1 MRKFWMVFLLALR
14 LRHAKSVH
22 IPPRNAG
29 PCKDANLLDQSSLI
43 FIGKKS
49 CVFDDGAARERQLNS
64 LEYSLR
70 GGMMRR
76 TIQAAI
82 AAMAFIT
89 LLIVPWLHAQE
100 PDAPTPEKAFI
111 ANAGG
116 DFGVGPSIVNVVE
129 GGAAERAYNEFF
141 SGMKTWGHY
150 QLVANPVRADW
161 VFEVSVSNQQTC
173 VTYSPQAGDTGCLGG
188 KRDGGYW
195 LCPRNE
201 YRVELVMMDTKTFGV
216 RKRFVERVKEGNF
229 FTGPDKIFD
238 RAVAALVTDVKEE
251 AGAAPG
257 KTPVLSNTAPL
268 PPTPPSIGIAQNVF
282 IQNASP
288 SDAAADRYSGG
299 KAEVSAA
306 LSSAL
311 LKWGRYKLVAD
322 KASAELVLQI
332 SFGVETSCTGFENPQ
347 LTLRVLDSRTGIL
360 LWTFLEHVN
369 TALLSKNAQKNFN
382 SEIRNLVSQ
391 FRGLADTP
399 TWELTATTI
408 AIPMPGALRPKLA
421 GASPINAAP
430 IPLTLSLTKNVF
442 KAGEKIDIHVRLKNS
457 SRQDLNFSYP
467 EGDPLTCMVAVHDE
481 SGNAVANTKLG
492 LALNAQ
498 HAGLQRPPVS
508 YAIHPG
514 EAQTRDC
521 NVNDLYEMSAP
532 GKYSIEVQQ
541 LDGRPVHS
549 NVVAVSVVP

>member
-1 MRKFWMVFLLALR
+1 MMER
-14 LRHAKSVH
+14 
-22 IPPRNAG
+22 PEDG
-29 PCKDANLLDQSSLI
+29 SSTM
-43 FIGKKS
+43 
-49 CVFDDGAARERQLNS
+49 
-64 LEYSLR
+64 EYSLR
-70 GGMMRR
+70 GGMMWR

-82 AAMAFIT
+82 AAMAFMT
-89 LLIVPWLHAQE
+89 LLIVPRLSAQE
-100 PDAPTPEKAFI
+100 PSVPSLEKVFI

-173 VTYSPQAGDTGCLGG
+173 VRYGPQAGDTGCLGG

-195 LCPRNE
+195 LCPRND
-201 YRVELVMMDTKTFGV
+201 YRVELVMMDTKTFGI
-216 RKRFVERVKEGNF
+216 RKHFIERVKDAGF

-238 RAVAALVTDVKEE
+238 RAVAALVTDVKEQIGE
-251 AGAAPG
+251 APD
-257 KTPVLSNTAPL
+257 KTPVLGNTAPL
-268 PPTPPSIGIAQNVF
+268 PPIPSSIGLAQNVF
-282 IQNASP
+282 IQNVS
-288 SDAAADRYSGG
+288 SYDAAADRYSGG
-299 KAEVSAA
+299 KTEVSDA

-311 LKWGRYKLVAD
+311 LQWGRYKLTAD
-322 KASAELVLQI
+322 KADADLVLQI
-332 SFGVETSCTGFENPQ
+332 SFGVETSCTGFEDPQ

-382 SEIRNLVSQ
+382 SEIGNLVSQ
-391 FRGLADTP
+391 FRGVADTP
-399 TWELTATTI
+399 TWELTATSTVVPI
-408 AIPMPGALRPKLA
+408 RVPLRPQLI
-421 GASPINAAP
+421 GASPISAAP
-430 IPLTLSLTKNVF
+430 IPVTLSLTKNVF
-442 KAGEKIDIHVRLKNS
+442 KAGEKVDIHVRLKNNS
-457 SRQDLNFSYP
+457 KQDLNFSYP

-481 SGNAVANTKLG
+481 SGKAVADTELG

-498 HAGLQRPPVS
+498 HAGLERPPVS

-521 NVNDLYEMSAP
+521 NVNDLYQMSAP
-532 GKYSIEVQQ
+532 GKYSIQVLQ

-549 NVVAVSVVP
+549 NVVAVSVLP